1 MTSLLRPIALESCQT
16 TLRERRR
23 SSIHPL
29 AAVPRLFLTGP
40 SSSQEECAITDDN
53 DKFDP
58 NDSPAF
64 VSPTLASLTHAQLP
78 DHASKITILRHF
90 DSPPPTPYDLCTPSS
105 SAPPTAVPSRKASV
119 TTLIE
124 ETTPDYSEMERLKWR
139 LASGFFAY
147 FLCGWGD
154 SVTGTILPHFMAEF
168 QVSYTLSSLLYAG
181 STTGYLFG
189 TFLVELIINY
199 LSQFNLAKTCWSWFP
214 ASILFSPKHT
224 QKKLG
229 FSPSQGRLLTLLF
242 SSTVH
247 AMFFVMMGSKNGYWV
262 LFFAYVVAA
271 FARSI
276 LTASLNAYLASGP
289 QQSLGYAYGLWSLGG
304 VASPLV
310 CQVLISKGVP
320 WNHFYLGS
328 LVLSVMN
335 TTFLVLTFMPTAAE
349 FLRDRT
355 TAILASKPPSSGNTT
370 STHYTEHKSPTK
382 VTTKDGTTLRIALT
396 LPYLWA
402 ISIFSLLYCGCET
415 STQAFMVSYLR
426 GIRNANPKTAGY
438 VTSGFWGG
446 ITVGRLVW
454 GHYTPKL
461 TYTQRKWVIE
471 GCIGK
476 KVLHRSQTASHFFV
490 AVMGLI
496 MQILIWTVNS
506 NVQNAFATGVIGLV
520 FGPVFPAILTLA
532 NDILPSEV
540 RMVSM
545 ALISAAASFGAAL
558 FPFFTGL
565 LSTMKGVHTLTYIT
579 VPLAGAITFLWALFP
594 SRVPRRKSAA

>member
-1 MTSLLRPIALESCQT
+1 M
-16 TLRERRR
+16 
-23 SSIHPL
+23 PL
-29 AAVPRLFLTGP
+29 KSP
-40 SSSQEECAITDDN
+40 SR
-53 DKFDP
+53 
-58 NDSPAF
+58 
-64 VSPTLASLTHAQLP
+64 
-78 DHASKITILRHF
+78 RHF
-90 DSPPPTPYDLCTPSS
+90 DFPASYHAYGLRTPSS

-119 TTLIE
+119 ATLIG
-124 ETTPDYSEMERLKWR
+124 ETTPDHSKMERLKWR

-154 SVTGTILPHFMAEF
+154 AVTGTVLPHFMAEF

-199 LSQFNLAKTCWSWFP
+199 LSQFNLTKTCWSWFP
-214 ASILFSPKHT
+214 ASILFSRKHT

-247 AMFFVMMGSKNGYWV
+247 AMFFVMMGSRSGYWV
-262 LFFAYVVAA
+262 LFFGYVVAA

-276 LTASLNAYLASGP
+276 LTASLNAYFASGP

-310 CQVLISKGVP
+310 CQGLISKGVP

-328 LVLSVMN
+328 LVLSAMN
-335 TTFLVLTFMPTAAE
+335 TTFLVLTFMPTEAE
-349 FLRDRT
+349 FLCDRE
-355 TAILASKPPSSGNTT
+355 TAILASNPPSSGNTT
-370 STHYTEHKSPTK
+370 PTRYAEHKNPTK
-382 VTTKDGTTLRIALT
+382 VTTKDGTTLRLALT
-396 LPYLWA
+396 LSYLWA
-402 ISIFSLLYCGCET
+402 ISVFSLLYCGCET
-415 STQAFMVSYLR
+415 ATQAFMVSYLR
-426 GIRNANPKTAGY
+426 GTRKANPKTAGY

-446 ITVGRLVW
+446 ITVGRLIW

-471 GCIGK
+471 GCM
-476 KVLHRSQTASHFFV
+476 FFTV
-490 AVMGLI
+490 AKPPSDLFAAVIGLI

-506 NVQNAFATGVIGLV
+506 NAQNAFATCVIGLV
-520 FGPVFPAILTLA
+520 FGPIFPAILTLA

-545 ALISAAASFGAAL
+545 ALISAAASFGA
-558 FPFFTGL
+558 
-565 LSTMKGVHTLTYIT
+565 
-579 VPLAGAITFLWALFP
+579 GAITFLWALFP
-594 SRVPRRKSAA
+594 SKVPLRKSAA